1 MDAFI
6 DQVIRGLITYQIGI
20 YAFLAAGL
28 LLYLR
33 KFLRGLKAWRS
44 AVFGLEK
51 TIASRKLV
59 AASTG
64 LVLLI
69 LFLVGEFL
77 LVTLVQ
83 PRLPSPSRQLT
94 PTMDILAT
102 RTATLSSDEV
112 SQSTP
117 LPTTSVN
124 QEELSFE
131 CVPGEVEITSPA
143 EGEEVSGTVELF
155 GSVNVENF
163 GSYKYEFST
172 TGTIDWVT
180 IAAGNGL
187 KLDES
192 LGFWYTSSL
201 TPGDY
206 LLQLVPLDNTG
217 SEMTPCIIGVKVVP
231 EE

>member
-20 YAFLAAGL
+20 YIFLAAGL
-28 LLYLR
+28 LIYLR

-44 AVFGLEK
+44 AIFGLER
-51 TIASRKLV
+51 TIAGRKLA

-64 LVLLI
+64 LVLLV

-83 PRLPSPSRQLT
+83 PRLPSSSLQLT

-102 RTATLSSDEV
+102 RTATLLSADAE
-112 SQSTP
+112 QSTP
-117 LPTTSVN
+117 IPTATVG
-124 QEELSFE
+124 QDALSFA
-131 CVPGEVEITSPA
+131 CPPGEVEITSPA
-143 EGEEVSGTVELF
+143 EGEEVSGTVEIF

-163 GSYKYEFST
+163 GSYKYEYST
-172 TGTIDWVT
+172 TGAINWVT

-217 SEMTPCIIGVKVVP
+217 SEMTPCVIGVKVVP